1 MTVTDTEQAAENRP
15 RVPVCRRRSHLTMTV
30 HPDTLVRLDQ
40 LKNSYRLPVGQI
52 VDKLVLALH
61 RCFDSEGKVSSLT
74 CVNGEVCRFGR
85 KDGPEVL

>member
-1 MTVTDTEQAAENRP
+1 MSVDTGEVRP
-15 RVPVCRRRSHLTMTV
+15 RTRVIRRRSHLTMTV

-61 RCFDSEGKVSSLT
+61 RCFDDAGKVVVLT